1 MKILHSR
8 EGQCLISLSLEF
20 QLEKKALLRETG
32 KVLAALMDRQVPPPS
47 LPWPSWPR
55 WYLTCSSEI
64 LGWSLVSEK
73 LWGQFLLCEAVV
85 APFLSSSLPE
95 LLNLQPLPL
104 HLPLAGATAG

>member
-8 EGQCLISLSLEF
+8 EDQSLNSLSPEF
-20 QLEKKALLRETG
+20 QLEERALLRETG
-32 KVLAALMDRQVPPPS
+32 KVLAELMDRHAPPPF

-55 WYLTCSSEI
+55 WYLTCSLEI

-73 LWGQFLLCEAVV
+73 LGSQFLLHEAVV

-95 LLNLQPLPL
+95 LLNLQPPPL
-104 HLPLAGATAG
+104 HLPPAGATAG